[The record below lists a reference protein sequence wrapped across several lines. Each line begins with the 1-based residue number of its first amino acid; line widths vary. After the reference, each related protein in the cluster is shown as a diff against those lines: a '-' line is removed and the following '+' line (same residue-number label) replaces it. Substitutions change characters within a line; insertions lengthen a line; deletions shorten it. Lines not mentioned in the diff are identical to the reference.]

1 MAIDGIDDIRK
12 YIEQRK
18 SALQSAILENNYDV
32 LQCIYSEN
40 NVILFRIHQY
50 MQMQDISFSPPV
62 IFDLGRLAHL
72 CKLCN
77 EVYKAYKKQKR
88 GISHTQTRY
97 QDRIIQIL
105 AEGKMLHKDLAKTLG
120 ISSNNLTNVIWRLK
134 ASTPSLIEEQRV
146 SKYKYYTLSLA
157 GMEYFRSKWPE
168 QDFALHGRNGCNYD
182 YSREYCSFCSK
193 ISNNIKYSDLPM
205 PQEYDILDAHNRA
218 KRSSN
223 VRQNI
228 RNNRRI

>member
-1 MAIDGIDDIRK
+1 MAIDGVDDIRK

-18 SALQSAILENNYDV
+18 SALQSAILENNYDA

-50 MQMQDISFSPPV
+50 MQMQDISFSPSV

-77 EVYKAYKKQKR
+77 AVYKAYKKQKR

-105 AEGKMLHKDLAKTLG
+105 AKGQILHKDLAKALG
-120 ISSNNLTNVIWRLK
+120 ISSSNLTNIIGRLK
-134 ASTPSLIEEQRV
+134 TLTPSLIEEQYI

-157 GMEYFRSKWPE
+157 GMEYFSSKWPE
-168 QDFALHGRNGCNYD
+168 QGFALHGSNGCNYD
-182 YSREYCSFCSK
+182 YSREYYRFCSK
-193 ISNNIKYSDLPM
+193 MPNNIKRSDLPM
-205 PQEYDILDAHNRA
+205 PQKYDILDAHNRA

-223 VRQNI
+223 ARQDI
-228 RNNRRI
+228 KNN